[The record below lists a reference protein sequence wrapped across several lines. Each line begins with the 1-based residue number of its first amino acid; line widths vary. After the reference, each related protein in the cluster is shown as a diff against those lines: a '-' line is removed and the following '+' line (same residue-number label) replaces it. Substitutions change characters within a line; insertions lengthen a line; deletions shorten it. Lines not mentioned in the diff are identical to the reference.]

1 MSENK
6 SEYCKGTNLLVV
18 FFGTLLIEC
27 GMLVSVVNPVYSR
40 VTSLPAIAVTL
51 AFSNCTFLL
60 ISFMIL
66 TRSFIFK
73 LALSIEDFK
82 VNCFALVSIPEH
94 SKVEL
99 VL

>member
-27 GMLVSVVNPVYSR
+27 GMLVSVVNPVYSK

-51 AFSNCTFLL
+51 AFSTFISLL
-60 ISFMIL
+60 LSFIIS

-82 VNCFALVSIPEH
+82 VNCFELLSIAEH
-94 SKVEL
+94 S
-99 VL
+99 